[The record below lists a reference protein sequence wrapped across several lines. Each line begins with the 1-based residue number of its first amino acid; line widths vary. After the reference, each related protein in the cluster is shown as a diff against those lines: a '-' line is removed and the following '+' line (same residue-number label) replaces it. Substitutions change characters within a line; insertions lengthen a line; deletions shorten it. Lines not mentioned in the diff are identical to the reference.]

1 MATVAML
8 GRLLVSLAFV
18 LGLMWLLAR
27 RVKRPTKANGKLVDV
42 LSRQQLTR
50 TASVA
55 VVRVG
60 EQALILGVTD
70 GQVSVLG
77 EADLGQIQAQLET
90 QPPVRPTRRAARRSV
105 TDPAAL
111 TVASLSSA
119 TLPTVNRTVPKPA
132 AAPAPGRHSALGES
146 HPEVRPEVR
155 PEVHPDVVA
164 SVTKP
169 ESRKAL
175 SGSALSPDTWRQT
188 IDALRDLTVRSK

>member
-90 QPPVRPTRRAARRSV
+90 QPSVRPTRRAARPST

-132 AAPAPGRHSALGES
+132 VSPAPGRHSAATETG
-146 HPEVRPEVR
+146 PEVE
-155 PEVHPDVVA
+155 A
-164 SVTKP
+164 SVSKP

>member
-60 EQALILGVTD
+60 QQALILGVTD

-77 EADLGQIQAQLET
+77 EADLAQIQSQLET
-90 QPPVRPTRRAARRSV
+90 QTPERPTRRASRPS
-105 TDPAAL
+105 TKDPAAL

-132 AAPAPGRHSALGES
+132 VAPAPGRHTAAA
-146 HPEVRPEVR
+146 EVRPDADADTHKPKSR
-155 PEVHPDVVA
+155 
-164 SVTKP
+164 KP

>member
-77 EADLGQIQAQLET
+77 EADLAQIQAQLET
-90 QPPVRPTRRAARRSV
+90 QIPVRPTRRAARLSA

-132 AAPAPGRHSALGES
+132 VTSAPGRHSAAAES
-146 HPEVRPEVR
+146 RPEVH

>member
-77 EADLGQIQAQLET
+77 EADLAQIQALLET
-90 QPPVRPTRRAARRSV
+90 QPPVRPTRRASRPNAK
-105 TDPAAL
+105 DPAAL

-119 TLPTVNRTVPKPA
+119 TLPTVNRTAPKPA
-132 AAPAPGRHSALGES
+132 AGPAPGRHSAATED
-146 HPEVRPEVR
+146 HPEVRPEV
-155 PEVHPDVVA
+155 EA
-164 SVTKP
+164 SGSKP

>member
-90 QPPVRPTRRAARRSV
+90 QIPVRPTRRAARLSA

-132 AAPAPGRHSALGES
+132 VAPAPGRHSAAAES
-146 HPEVRPEVR
+146 GPDAHPEI
-155 PEVHPDVVA
+155 HPDVVA

>member
-90 QPPVRPTRRAARRSV
+90 QIPVRPTRRAARLSA

-132 AAPAPGRHSALGES
+132 VTSAPGRHSAAAES
-146 HPEVRPEVR
+146 RPEVH

>member
-77 EADLGQIQAQLET
+77 EADLAQIQAQLET
-90 QPPVRPTRRAARRSV
+90 QTPVRPTRRAARPSA

-119 TLPTVNRTVPKPA
+119 TLPTVNRTAPKPA
-132 AAPAPGRHSALGES
+132 VAPAPGRHTAAAES
-146 HPEVRPEVR
+146 RPEV
-155 PEVHPDVVA
+155 EVEA
-164 SVTKP
+164 SVSKP